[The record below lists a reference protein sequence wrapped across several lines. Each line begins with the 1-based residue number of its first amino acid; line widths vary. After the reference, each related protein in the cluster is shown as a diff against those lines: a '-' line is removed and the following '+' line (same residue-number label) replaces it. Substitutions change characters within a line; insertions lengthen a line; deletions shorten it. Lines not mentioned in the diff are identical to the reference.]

1 MIKPIIFSGIEIS
14 EKKPPLVIPEIGIN
28 HSGNI
33 EAAFK
38 IVDSAK
44 RAGAKIIKHQT
55 HIPEDEMSFHAKKIK
70 PGNSKKYI
78 YDIISECSLSEE
90 DEFKLMKYVIS
101 KNLVFLSTPF
111 SRKSVDRLIKFNV
124 QAFKVGSGEFNN
136 LPLLDYICKFKKPM
150 LVSTGMADLKECK
163 QIYGF
168 LKKRKVNFCF
178 LHTTSL
184 YPTPNKLVRLGAI
197 TQMKNTFKDIMI
209 GFSDHTTDNLS
220 SYAAT
225 ALGARIIERHFS
237 DKKRK
242 GPDIISSNFE
252 QDLELLI
259 KGTKKIFEQSS
270 GLKTKLK
277 EEEITRK
284 FAYASIIATQDISKN
299 EKFSIKN
306 IWAKRPGTGNYLAK
320 DFYRL
325 LNKRSKRVIK
335 KGHQIKK
342 SDIK

>member
-1 MIKPIIFSGIEIS
+1 MIKPIKFSGIEIS
-14 EKKPPLVIPEIGIN
+14 ENKPPLVIPEIGIN

-33 EAAFK
+33 ESAFK

-55 HIPEDEMSFHAKKIK
+55 HIPDDEMSFHARKIK
-70 PGNSKKYI
+70 PGKSKKYI

-90 DEFKLMKYVIS
+90 DEYKLMKYVKS
-101 KNLVFLSTPF
+101 KKLVFLSTPF

-136 LPLLDYICKFKKPM
+136 LPLLDYICKFNKPM

-163 QIYGF
+163 QTYNF

-184 YPTPNKLVRLGAI
+184 YPTPNKLVRLGAV

-225 ALGARIIERHFS
+225 ALGAKIIERHFS

-252 QDLELLI
+252 SDLDALI

-270 GLKTKLK
+270 GLKTKLR

-284 FAYASIIATQDISKN
+284 FAYASVVSTKDILKN
-299 EKFSIKN
+299 EKLSYKN
-306 IWAKRPGTGNYLAK
+306 LWVKRPGTGNFLAK
-320 DFYRL
+320 DFYKL
-325 LNKRSKRVIK
+325 LNKKSKREIK
-335 KGHQIKK
+335 KDHQIKK
-342 SDIK
+342 GDIK